1 MSWSFKQCF
10 GKVVGLDQQA
20 TALFLNH
27 FGLIYDEMIQQFPLF
42 KSDSLG
48 TAKPGERNA
57 LRNYTKFLE

>member
-1 MSWSFKQCF
+1 M
-10 GKVVGLDQQA
+10 GLDQQA